1 MQIVTPAQSAN
12 SRRGRSIAMAAML
25 GMLSVFVFAQ
35 SAAAQNGAN
44 QACQTPLCLS
54 NNYFVTGDYV
64 VGGVGLRGMGVNGL
78 ATGTISIPD
87 TVQARATGVPSKGV
101 PAGADIVAA
110 FLYWQTVESSQAGFA
125 GQNGFFGPAGQ
136 VPYPIQG
143 TILGNPN
150 APVSWSSGG
159 CSGSSQGS
167 KTIRTYR
174 ADVRPFLSLD
184 ANGKPVA
191 NGSFTVSL
199 ADSGSNGGGVP
210 LTLGA
215 TLVIVYRVLS
225 PNEPLSSIVFYDGS
239 FAPSNTSST
248 MTQPIIGFYDADSA
262 PIAEITHIVG
272 NGQSNKV
279 ETVSLN
285 SAGLPSLYSGLP
297 PFPGIYNGSWDN
309 PTWSGATANNA
320 VNPDD
325 SSATTS
331 VVPGSSNSGCVSW
344 GAIIFKTTVDDADH
358 DGLLKTWKQ
367 NLPIPGYTDALSG
380 QQVSL
385 PGATLGEKDVF
396 VELDYLSNL
405 DGSAGPYL
413 HSHLPKQQA
422 LDMVGNA
429 FAARGIHVHFDV
441 GNVYQSPRPGGP
453 SVMCGMV
460 ACDPYIISN
469 PPGTGGNSISEGTV
483 LCSDSTTLCQYPGQV
498 SIGWKGNLITVRSN
512 ANQGN
517 FQSGRKDSYH
527 YVLFGHALGSPRTY
541 WPAAGNAPALQG
553 SGVAILDSIAVNN
566 NVGTV
571 TLKTLAPLL
580 KPGDCPAAG
589 VPACNDPSLDRVTIQ
604 GALQPANMGLNG
616 TYKFAGASSTPDAN
630 GLFMT
635 TFTIQLPASC
645 VLNGIVQTPC
655 VPNVTYNFSNEPQ
668 LGLAYGGPTSAS
680 GYSDIGGADTT
691 VTFGLWPADDPAGC
705 QPDPSVQL
713 QAGQAYC
720 VNQVGTIQAEAGTLM
735 HEIGHT
741 YGLTHGGTF
750 YPGGGV
756 TTSGAL
762 AGQQNNA
769 PFVAPNYALNCNPAF
784 LSSMN
789 YLFQIRGFPELLPDG
804 THPIDYSGQTLPSLN
819 ESALDEA
826 NGIGSDIYSL
836 TAPNHFTRWYAP
848 PNALDLMLQ
857 NKTGGRFATLH
868 CDGSPI
874 GQGEPPAVRVDGS
887 TFSFPI
893 DWNNDLIV
901 PDADAWQD
909 VNFNGSTMGSPD
921 KPFPGFNDWVN
932 LDLRQIGARPN
943 TYGVSSGSGSLLGG
957 GGGSLLGGGG
967 GSLLGGG
974 GGSLLGAGGGS
985 LLGGGG
991 GSLLGGG
998 GGSLLGGGGG
1008 AEQDVDIANSTAD
1021 SPIGLSA
1028 ANSNKTVVLTW
1039 TAPGFGQ
1046 IREYDVWRAVGS
1058 FTTSGSLV
1066 ANQASFQIVGKVTG
1080 APPTPTFTDSTVKNN
1095 VTYTYFLTDKNK
1107 QGVQSGASAPTTIF
1121 VKF

>member
-1 MQIVTPAQSAN
+1 
-12 SRRGRSIAMAAML
+12 
-25 GMLSVFVFAQ
+25 
-35 SAAAQNGAN
+35 
-44 QACQTPLCLS
+44 LCLS

-64 VGGVGLRGMGVNGL
+64 VGGVGLRGLGGTNGL
-78 ATGTISIPD
+78 ATGTINIPD
-87 TVQARATGVPSKGV
+87 KVQPNATSV

-110 FLYWQTVESSQAGFA
+110 FLYWQTVESSQTSFV
-125 GQNGFFGPAGQ
+125 GQNGFFGPMLASGQ
-136 VPYPIQG
+136 FQLYPIQG

-174 ADVRPFLSLD
+174 ADVRPYLSLD
-184 ANGKPVA
+184 QNGKPVA
-191 NGSFTVSL
+191 NGSFQVSL
-199 ADSGSNGGGVP
+199 ADSGSNGGGAP

-215 TLVIVYRVLS
+215 TLVIVYRVAS

-248 MTQPIIGFYDADSA
+248 MTQPIIGFYDADSSLIG

-272 NGQSNKV
+272 NGQANKV

-285 SAGLPSLYSGLP
+285 SSGLPSLYSGLP

-309 PTWSGATANNA
+309 PTWSGAIANTA

-344 GAIIFKTTVDDADH
+344 GAIIFKTTVANP
-358 DGLLKTWKQ
+358 DGDGMLKVWKTNQ
-367 NLPIPGYTDALSG
+367 TNFGFAYTDALSG

-385 PGATLGEKDVF
+385 PGAVLGEKDLF
-396 VELDYLSNL
+396 VELDYLNNL
-405 DGSAGPYL
+405 DGSAGAYL

-429 FAARGIHVHFDV
+429 FASRGIHVHFDV
-441 GNVYQSPRPGGP
+441 GNVYQTPRAGGP
-453 SVMCGMV
+453 SIACGLA
-460 ACDPYIISN
+460 ACDPYIIPFSASA
-469 PPGTGGNSISEGTV
+469 GGNSISEGTV
-483 LCSDSTTLCQYPGQV
+483 LCTDSNTLCQYPGQV
-498 SIGWKGNLITVRSN
+498 AIGWKGNFITVRSN

-541 WPAAGNAPALQG
+541 WSAAGDAPILANGAVSTLQANG
-553 SGVAILDSIAVNN
+553 IATLDSIVVSNN
-566 NVGTV
+566 IGTV
-571 TLKTLAPLL
+571 TLKTFAPLL

-589 VPACNDPSLDRVTIQ
+589 VPACNDPSLDRVSIQ
-604 GALQPANMGLNG
+604 GAVQPANLALNG
-616 TYKFAGASSTPDAN
+616 TYKFASAPSSTQDAN
-630 GLFMT
+630 TKLFTT
-635 TFTIQLPASC
+635 TFTIQTSG
-645 VLNGIVQTPC
+645 VLNG
-655 VPNVTYNFSNEPQ
+655 TYNFLNEPQ

-680 GYSDIGGADTT
+680 GYSDIGGGDTT
-691 VTFGLWPADDPAGC
+691 VTFGLWPADDALGC
-705 QPDPSVQL
+705 QHDPSVPAQV
-713 QAGQAYC
+713 YC
-720 VNQVGTIQAEAGTLM
+720 VNQVGTIQAEAGTLL
-735 HEIGHT
+735 HEMGHT
-741 YGLTHGGTF
+741 FGLTHGGTS

-756 TTSGAL
+756 ATSGPL
-762 AGQQNNA
+762 AGQQQNNS
-769 PFVAPNYALNCNPAF
+769 PFFAPNYALNCNPAF

-789 YLFQIRGFPELLPDG
+789 YLYQIRGFPEFLPDG
-804 THPIDYSGQTLPSLN
+804 THPIDYSGQTLPNLDESLLN
-819 ESALDEA
+819 EA
-826 NGIGSDIYSL
+826 NGVGSDIYTSVG
-836 TAPNHFTRWYAP
+836 PNHFTRWYAP
-848 PNALDLMLQ
+848 PNALDLKLQ
-857 NKTGGRFATLH
+857 STIGGRFATLH

-874 GQGEPPAVRVDGS
+874 GTGEPPAVRVEGS

-909 VNFNGSTMGSPD
+909 VNFNGSTSGSPD
-921 KPFPGFNDWVN
+921 QPYPGFNDWVN

-974 GGSLLGAGGGS
+974 GGSLLGGGGGS

-1021 SPIGLSA
+1021 AATGLSA
-1028 ANSNKTVVLTW
+1028 VNSNKTVVLTW

-1046 IREYDVWRAVGS
+1046 IREYDVWRAIGS
-1058 FTTSGSLV
+1058 FTTFASLV
-1066 ANQASFQIVGKVTG
+1066 ANQASFQKIGSVTG
-1080 APPTPTFTDSTVKNN
+1080 APPVTTFTDATAKNN
-1095 VTYTYFLTDKNK
+1095 VTYTYFVTEKTK
-1107 QGVQSGASAPTTIF
+1107 QGVQSGPSVPTTIT

>member
-1 MQIVTPAQSAN
+1 MQSIAPAQSAN
-12 SRRGRSIAMAAML
+12 PRPYRIITMSVMLMLLSI
-25 GMLSVFVFAQ
+25 FVFAPPAMAQ
-35 SAAAQNGAN
+35 NAAAQ
-44 QACQTPLCLS
+44 ACPTPLCLS

-64 VGGVGLRGMGVNGL
+64 VGGVGLRGLGGANGL
-78 ATGTISIPD
+78 ATGTINIPD
-87 TVQARATGVPSKGV
+87 KAQPNATSV

-110 FLYWQTVESSQAGFA
+110 FLYWQTVESSQTSFA
-125 GQNGFFGPAGQ
+125 GQNGFFGPIVNGQ
-136 VPYPIQG
+136 PFLYPIQG
-143 TILGNPN
+143 AILGNPN
-150 APVSWSSGG
+150 APVAWSSGG

-174 ADVRPFLSLD
+174 ADVRPFLTLD
-184 ANGKPVA
+184 ANGKTVA
-191 NGSFTVSL
+191 NGSFQVSL
-199 ADSGSNGGGVP
+199 ADSGSNGGGAP

-215 TLVIVYRVLS
+215 TLVIIYRVQS

-262 PIAEITHIVG
+262 PVAEITHIVG

-279 ETVSLN
+279 ESVALN
-285 SAGLPSLYSGLP
+285 SANLPSLYGSLP

-309 PTWSGATANNA
+309 PTWLPANTAGA
-320 VNPDD
+320 VNADD
-325 SSATTS
+325 STATTL
-331 VVPGSSNSGCVSW
+331 VTPGSSNSGCVSW
-344 GAIIFKTTVDDADH
+344 GAIIFKTTVANPDG
-358 DGLLKTWKQ
+358 DGLLKTWKTNQ
-367 NLPIPGYTDALSG
+367 ANFGFAYTDALSG

-385 PGATLGEKDVF
+385 PGAVLGEKDLF
-396 VELDYLSNL
+396 VELDYLNNL
-405 DGSAGPYL
+405 DGSGGAYL

-429 FAARGIHVHFDV
+429 FASRSIHVHFDV
-441 GNVYQSPRPGGP
+441 GNVYQTPRAGGP
-453 SVMCGMV
+453 SIACGL
-460 ACDPYIISN
+460 ATCDPYIIPFSASA
-469 PPGTGGNSISEGTV
+469 GGNSISEGTV
-483 LCSDSTTLCQYPGQV
+483 LCTDSNTLCQYPGQV
-498 SIGWKGNLITVRSN
+498 SIGWKGNFITVRSN

-517 FQSGRKDSYH
+517 FQFGRKDSYH

-541 WPAAGNAPALQG
+541 WSAAGDAPILVNGAVSTLEANG
-553 SGVAILDSIAVNN
+553 IATLDSIVVSNN
-566 NVGTV
+566 TGTV

-589 VPACNDPSLDRVTIQ
+589 VPACNDPSLDRVSIQ
-604 GALQPANMGLNG
+604 GAIQPANLALNG
-616 TYKFAGASSTPDAN
+616 TYKFASAPSSTQDAN
-630 GLFMT
+630 TKLFTT
-635 TFTIQLPASC
+635 TFTIQTSG
-645 VLNGIVQTPC
+645 VLNG
-655 VPNVTYNFSNEPQ
+655 TYNFFNEPQ

-680 GYSDIGGADTT
+680 GYSDIGGGDTT
-691 VTFGLWPADDPAGC
+691 VTFGLWPADDASGC
-705 QPDPSVQL
+705 QHDPSVPAQV
-713 QAGQAYC
+713 YC
-720 VNQVGTIQAEAGTLM
+720 VNQVGTIQAEAGTLL

-741 YGLTHGGTF
+741 FGLTHGGTS

-756 TTSGAL
+756 TTSGPL
-762 AGQQNNA
+762 AGQQNNL
-769 PFVAPNYALNCNPAF
+769 PFVAPSYALNCNPAF

-789 YLFQIRGFPELLPDG
+789 YIYQIRGFPEFLPDG
-804 THPIDYSGQTLPSLN
+804 SGLHPIDYSGQTLPNLN
-819 ESALDEA
+819 ESLLNEA
-826 NGIGSDIYSL
+826 NGVGSDIY
-836 TAPNHFTRWYAP
+836 TFAAPNHFTRWYAP
-848 PNALDLMLQ
+848 PNALDLKLQ
-857 NKTGGRFATLH
+857 ATTGGRFATLH

-874 GQGEPPAVRVDGS
+874 AAGEPPAVRVEGN
-887 TFSFPI
+887 TVSFPI

-909 VNFNGSTMGSPD
+909 VNFNGSTSGSPD
-921 KPFPGFNDWVN
+921 ASYPGFNDWVN

-974 GGSLLGAGGGS
+974 GGSLLGGGGGS

-1021 SPIGLSA
+1021 SATGLTA
-1028 ANSNKTVVLTW
+1028 VNSNKTVVLTW

-1046 IREYDVWRAVGS
+1046 IREYDVWRAIGS
-1058 FTTSGSLV
+1058 FTTFASLV
-1066 ANQASFQIVGKVTG
+1066 ANQASFQKIGSVTG
-1080 APPTPTFTDSTVKNN
+1080 APPVTTFTDATAKNN
-1095 VTYTYFLTDKNK
+1095 VTYTYFVAQKTK
-1107 QGVQSGASAPTTIF
+1107 QGVQSGPSVPTTIT

>member
-1 MQIVTPAQSAN
+1 MQSTATARIAN
-12 SRRGRSIAMAAML
+12 SLRRRSIAAFAML
-25 GMLSVFVFAQ
+25 AALPLVFLFAQ
-35 SAAAQNGAN
+35 PAAAQNGTA
-44 QACQTPLCLS
+44 QSCTTPLCLS

-64 VGGVGLRGMGVNGL
+64 VGGVGLRGLGGANGL
-78 ATGTISIPD
+78 ATGTINIPD
-87 TVQARATGVPSKGV
+87 KVQPNATSV

-110 FLYWQTVESSQAGFA
+110 FLYWQTVESSQTSFA
-125 GQNGFFGPAGQ
+125 GQNGFFGPILANGQ
-136 VPYPIQG
+136 ALTYPIQG

-174 ADVRPFLSLD
+174 ADVRPYLSLD

-191 NGSFTVSL
+191 NGAFQVSL
-199 ADSGSNGGGVP
+199 ADSGSNGGGAP

-215 TLVIVYRVLS
+215 TLVIVYRVAS

-239 FAPSNTSST
+239 YAPSNTSIM

-272 NGQSNKV
+272 NGQSNKI

-285 SAGLPSLYSGLP
+285 STGLPSLYSGLP

-309 PTWSGATANNA
+309 PTWSGASANSA
-320 VNPDD
+320 VGADA

-358 DGLLKTWKQ
+358 DGLLKTWKL
-367 NLPIPGYTDALSG
+367 NGGYTDALSG

-385 PGATLGEKDVF
+385 PGAILGEKDVF

-405 DGSAGPYL
+405 DGSAGTYL

-429 FAARGIHVHFDV
+429 FAAKGIHIHFDV
-441 GNVYQSPRPGGP
+441 GNVYQTPRVGGP
-453 SVMCGMV
+453 SVPCGTGN
-460 ACDPYIISN
+460 CDPYIIPN
-469 PPGTGGNSISEGTV
+469 GTGGNAISEGTV
-483 LCSDSTTLCQYPGQV
+483 LCTDSNTLCQYPGQV
-498 SIGWKGNLITVRSN
+498 AIGWKGNFITVRSN

-541 WPAAGNAPALQG
+541 WSAAGDAPIVVNGAVSTLEA
-553 SGVAILDSIAVNN
+553 SGIATLDSIVVNN

-580 KPGDCPAAG
+580 KPGDCPSAG
-589 VPACNDPSLDRVTIQ
+589 VPACNDPSLDRVSIQ
-604 GALQPANMGLNG
+604 GAIQPANMALNG
-616 TYKFAGASSTPDAN
+616 TYQFAGASSTTDN
-630 GLFMT
+630 SGLFTT
-635 TFTIQLPASC
+635 TFTIQTSGVA
-645 VLNGIVQTPC
+645 NG
-655 VPNVTYNFSNEPQ
+655 TYNFSNEPQ

-680 GYSDIGGADTT
+680 GYSDIGGGDTI

-705 QPDPSVQL
+705 QPDPSQL
-713 QAGQAYC
+713 QAGQVPC
-720 VNQVGTIQAEAGTLM
+720 VNQVGTVQAEAGTLM

-762 AGQQNNA
+762 AGQQQNNS
-769 PFVAPNYALNCNPAF
+769 PFFAPNYALNCNPAF

-804 THPIDYSGQTLPSLN
+804 THPIDYSGQTLPNLDESSLN
-819 ESALDEA
+819 EA
-826 NGIGSDIYSL
+826 NGIGFDIYSMA
-836 TAPNHFTRWYAP
+836 APNHFTRWYAP
-848 PNALDLMLQ
+848 PNALDLKLQ
-857 NKTGGRFATLH
+857 ATTGGRFATLH

-874 GQGEPPAVRVDGS
+874 GPSEPPAVRVDGS

-921 KPFPGFNDWVN
+921 ASFPGFNDWAN

-974 GGSLLGAGGGS
+974 GGSLLGGGGGS

-1008 AEQDVDIANSTAD
+1008 AEEDVDIANSVTD
-1021 SPIGLSA
+1021 SPNNLSA
-1028 ANSNKTVVLTW
+1028 RMGNKVVILTW

-1046 IREYDVWRAVGS
+1046 IREYDIWRAVGS
-1058 FTTSGSLV
+1058 FSTPGSIVL
-1066 ANQASFQIVGKVTG
+1066 NQSLFQMIGKVTNAN
-1080 APPTPTFTDSTVKNN
+1080 APPALTFTDSTVKNN
-1095 VTYTYFLTDKNK
+1095 TTYTYFVTAKSK
-1107 QGVQSGASAPTTIF
+1107 QNVQSGASTPATIS